1 MLPVGRPTRT
11 TPSWIPEPV
20 PGGRGNIGASGTGGP
35 GPEPYNCPMN
45 SKSSTT
51 DAAPGLA
58 ARPGDDADTDA
69 AIEALEQQLSMLWRR
84 ARSNSYKVAR
94 RVHPDMEPAAYGLLV
109 ILQREGSMRLTD
121 IAASVGVGKPSVSR
135 QIAML
140 EQLGLVQKEADPL
153 DGRAQAISLTAAGT
167 RQLVAAQTAR
177 KQAFH
182 ELMED
187 WDVSD
192 LTRLGTLIAQLN
204 NTYTKDNW

>member
-1 MLPVGRPTRT
+1 MEAQP
-11 TPSWIPEPV
+11 
-20 PGGRGNIGASGTGGP
+20 AS
-35 GPEPYNCPMN
+35 
-45 SKSSTT
+45 T
-51 DAAPGLA
+51 DS
-58 ARPGDDADTDA
+58 DVDT

-121 IAASVGVGKPSVSR
+121 LAASIGVGKPSVSR

-153 DGRAQAISLTAAGT
+153 DGRAQAISLTPSGT
-167 RQLVAAQTAR
+167 RQLVTAQTAR

-182 ELMED
+182 QLMED
-187 WDVSD
+187 WDVTD
-192 LTRLGTLIAQLN
+192 LTQLGNLIAQLN
-204 NTYTKDNW
+204 STYTKDNW

>member
-1 MLPVGRPTRT
+1 MNAKPSITDPGAGRTGY
-11 TPSWIPEPV
+11 
-20 PGGRGNIGASGTGGP
+20 PG
-35 GPEPYNCPMN
+35 E
-45 SKSSTT
+45 
-51 DAAPGLA
+51 
-58 ARPGDDADTDA
+58 DADTDA

-140 EQLGLVQKEADPL
+140 EQLGLVRKEADPL
-153 DGRAQAISLTAAGT
+153 DGRAQSISLTDAGT

-182 ELMED
+182 QLMED
-187 WDVSD
+187 WDVED

-204 NTYTKDNW
+204 NTYTRDNW

>member
-1 MLPVGRPTRT
+1 
-11 TPSWIPEPV
+11 
-20 PGGRGNIGASGTGGP
+20 
-35 GPEPYNCPMN
+35 MN
-45 SKSSTT
+45 PKSSTT
-51 DAAPGLA
+51 DASPDQAV
-58 ARPGDDADTDA
+58 RPGDDAETDA

-109 ILQREGSMRLTD
+109 ILQREGSMCLTD

-140 EQLGLVQKEADPL
+140 EHLGLVQKEADPL
-153 DGRAQAISLTAAGT
+153 DGRAQAISLTDAGT

-187 WDVSD
+187 WDVED
-192 LTRLGTLIAQLN
+192 LTRLGTLIAELN
-204 NTYTKDNW
+204 TTYSKDNW

>member
-1 MLPVGRPTRT
+1 MTAKPST
-11 TPSWIPEPV
+11 T
-20 PGGRGNIGASGTGGP
+20 GP
-35 GPEPYNCPMN
+35 GQ
-45 SKSSTT
+45 
-51 DAAPGLA
+51 DAALHPGV
-58 ARPGDDADTDA
+58 DADTDA

-167 RQLVAAQTAR
+167 HQLVTAQTAR

-187 WDVSD
+187 WDVAD

-204 NTYTKDNW
+204 DTYTKDNW

>member
-1 MLPVGRPTRT
+1 VAGYRPA
-11 TPSWIPEPV
+11 SH
-20 PGGRGNIGASGTGGP
+20 GARRE
-35 GPEPYNCPMN
+35 PEPYNWPMN
-45 SKSSTT
+45 AKPSIT
-51 DAAPGLA
+51 DPGPGLA
-58 ARPGDDADTDA
+58 PYPGDDADTDA

-153 DGRAQAISLTAAGT
+153 DGRAQSISLTDAGT
-167 RQLVAAQTAR
+167 SQLVAAQSAR

-182 ELMED
+182 QLMED
-187 WDVSD
+187 WDVDD

>member
-1 MLPVGRPTRT
+1 
-11 TPSWIPEPV
+11 
-20 PGGRGNIGASGTGGP
+20 
-35 GPEPYNCPMN
+35 MN

-51 DAAPGLA
+51 EVSAGAAV
-58 ARPGDDADTDA
+58 RPGDDADTDA

-140 EQLGLVQKEADPL
+140 EHLGLVQKEADPL
-153 DGRAQAISLTAAGT
+153 DGRAQAISLTDAGT

-187 WDVSD
+187 WDVED
-192 LTRLGTLIAQLN
+192 LTRLGTLIAALN
-204 NTYTKDNW
+204 TTYSKDRW

>member
-1 MLPVGRPTRT
+1 MDAMPPTDAPSPGPAPV
-11 TPSWIPEPV
+11 
-20 PGGRGNIGASGTGGP
+20 TGGA
-35 GPEPYNCPMN
+35 GG
-45 SKSSTT
+45 T
-51 DAAPGLA
+51 DP
-58 ARPGDDADTDA
+58 DTDV

-84 ARSNSYKVAR
+84 ARANSYKVAR

-140 EQLGLVQKEADPL
+140 EQLGLVQKQADPL
-153 DGRAQAISLTAAGT
+153 DGRAQAISLTEAGT
-167 RQLVAAQTAR
+167 HQLVAAQTAR
-177 KQAFH
+177 KHAFH

-187 WDVSD
+187 WGVED

-204 NTYTKDNW
+204 TTYTRDRW

>member
-1 MLPVGRPTRT
+1 
-11 TPSWIPEPV
+11 
-20 PGGRGNIGASGTGGP
+20 
-35 GPEPYNCPMN
+35 MN

-51 DAAPGLA
+51 GAGPGLA

-140 EQLGLVQKEADPL
+140 EHLGLVQKQADPQ
-153 DGRAQAISLTAAGT
+153 DGRAQAISLTPAGT

-187 WDVSD
+187 WDVEE

-204 NTYTKDNW
+204 STYTKDNW

>member
-1 MLPVGRPTRT
+1 
-11 TPSWIPEPV
+11 
-20 PGGRGNIGASGTGGP
+20 
-35 GPEPYNCPMN
+35 MN
-45 SKSSTT
+45 PKSSTT
-51 DAAPGLA
+51 EAGPGLA
-58 ARPGDDADTDA
+58 FRPGDDAETDA

-109 ILQREGSMRLTD
+109 ILQLEGSMRLTD

-140 EQLGLVQKEADPL
+140 EHLGLVQKEADPL
-153 DGRAQAISLTAAGT
+153 DGRAQAISLTRAGT
-167 RQLVAAQTAR
+167 RQLVAAQAAR
-177 KQAFH
+177 KGAFH

-187 WDVSD
+187 WDVED

-204 NTYTKDNW
+204 ETYTKDKW